1 MEQVADCGCEKMIL
15 SPRVFGPLLVATAFL
30 VTADLAKAESQTS
43 AEPSSGATAPQP
55 SESEAVAAERSTADE
70 ASPARTGGRERRPNR
85 FTGADRPDRSRDE
98 ARRPVDAGFLFVD
111 GEFLS
116 PPYVIRTEQGK
127 LLVNDRE
134 LSTEVDPQSPSP
146 QRTRNGSG
154 MQADE
159 LYSILASGNV
169 VCSFAGQPLLV
180 LVRHD
185 AGLSLLRQLVGQET
199 ADVSKFDDFLLPGF
213 DAAVF
218 REWHQNFRATPEL
231 RSRTLALIEQ
241 FEETEERTRRE
252 IAAVR
257 RSDTL
262 VYLVTVFGMVL
273 AVAAS
278 GHLLSMKPPG
288 SVEPHEPTP
297 EMVKMVSRSLGL
309 VVLLSSLD
317 LFWTIMASQA
327 GRMVELNPLGS
338 HLLHDPMQ
346 LIAAKAAITCMSV
359 GLLYF
364 LRYHRQAQVA
374 AWWACLILTLLT
386 FRWLTFNS
394 MFMS

>member
-1 MEQVADCGCEKMIL
+1 M
-15 SPRVFGPLLVATAFL
+15 
-30 VTADLAKAESQTS
+30 
-43 AEPSSGATAPQP
+43 
-55 SESEAVAAERSTADE
+55 
-70 ASPARTGGRERRPNR
+70 
-85 FTGADRPDRSRDE
+85 
-98 ARRPVDAGFLFVD
+98 
-111 GEFLS
+111 
-116 PPYVIRTEQGK
+116 
-127 LLVNDRE
+127 
-134 LSTEVDPQSPSP
+134 
-146 QRTRNGSG
+146 
-154 MQADE
+154 
-159 LYSILASGNV
+159 
-169 VCSFAGQPLLV
+169 
-180 LVRHD
+180 
-185 AGLSLLRQLVGQET
+185 SLLKQFVGQES
-199 ADVSKFDDFLLPGF
+199 ADASAFDLYLPPTF

-218 REWHQNFRATPEL
+218 REWHQRFRATPEL
-231 RSRTLALIEQ
+231 RSRTLALLNQ
-241 FEETEERTRRE
+241 YEETEERTRRE

-257 RSDTL
+257 LNDTL

-278 GHLLSMKPPG
+278 GHLLSTKPPTAAD
-288 SVEPHEPTP
+288 SLEPTP
-297 EMVKMVSRSLGL
+297 EMMSMVSRSLGL

-317 LFWTIMASQA
+317 LFWTIMASRA
-327 GRMVELNPLGS
+327 DRMVELNPLGS